1 VQKQQTKKDGRGR
14 NSRKGT
20 GIDTWRANTWNK
32 ILSTVEGV
40 RCAETTN
47 KKDGG
52 GRNSREGI
60 GVETRRLR
68 ISKYT
73 EKEGE
78 HS

>member
-1 VQKQQTKKDGRGR
+1 VCRNNKQKDGRER

-60 GVETRRLR
+60 EVKTWRLR